1 MFPPSSS
8 KETYN
13 PSCSGR
19 VVCMFPCLH
28 HVVVEQFACSYV
40 FTLLTGGNSYPSADL
55 IVGILTLGTSP
66 CVLRHGPQYHFYC
79 VFADGANGTLVM
91 HPCVYRPLRAACPSS
106 LPAWADLSGVC
117 CLQSLS
123 SWPCNLSYSCNLSY
137 NDLWPQSITC
147 IWLKSSS
154 KYAL

>member
-91 HPCVYRPLRAACPSS
+91 HPSVSTVHFGPPALHHSQLEQILVVSAAFKVCLLGPATSHTHVIFLTMISDHKVS
-106 LPAWADLSGVC
+106 LASD
-117 CLQSLS
+117 
-123 SWPCNLSYSCNLSY
+123 
-137 NDLWPQSITC
+137 
-147 IWLKSSS
+147 
-154 KYAL
+154 